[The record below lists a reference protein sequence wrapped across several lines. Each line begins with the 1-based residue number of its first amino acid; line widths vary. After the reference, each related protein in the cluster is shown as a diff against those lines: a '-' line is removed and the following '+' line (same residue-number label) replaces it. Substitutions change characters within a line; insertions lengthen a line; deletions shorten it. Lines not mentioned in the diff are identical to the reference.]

1 MARFVLSPAAEQ
13 DILSILAWTHQQFGE
28 NARLRYEALL
38 GQAILD
44 VAEDPERIGVIRREE
59 IREGAFTY
67 HLWHSRLRVDTSV
80 GRVRKPRHFL
90 LFRVA
95 DGVVEIGRVLHD
107 SMDLDRHLPEGYR
120 ERNSE

>member
-1 MARFVLSPAAEQ
+1 MARFVLSPAAER

-44 VAEDPERIGVIRREE
+44 VAEDPERIGVTRREE

-67 HLWHSRLRVDTSV
+67 HLWHSRLPCRHV
-80 GRVRKPRHFL
+80 GGPCPQATAL
-90 LFRVA
+90 L
-95 DGVVEIGRVLHD
+95 VVPIGRRCRRDWKSTTRQHG
-107 SMDLDRHLPEGYR
+107 P
-120 ERNSE
+120 